1 MDDSNIRQTTLRQ
14 YRAGLAMLGEA
25 MERCPEELWY
35 SNEDKNRF
43 WHIAYHSLFYT
54 HLYVQPSE
62 GDFRAWSKH
71 VPDANYL
78 GPRPWAPN
86 EPFQIPEP
94 YSKPDLHEY
103 LELCR
108 DEVEKQAPLVRLED
122 GSGFSWLPFNKLELQ
137 FYNIRHLQHHT
148 GQLIERIRKTAN
160 TGVGWVGSRSA
171 KAS

>member
-35 SNEDKNRF
+35 SEEDKNRF

-62 GDFRAWSKH
+62 GDFQAWSKH

-86 EPFQIPEP
+86 EPFQIPKP

-108 DEVEKQAPLVRLED
+108 GEVEKQVPSVRLED
-122 GSGFSWLPFNKLELQ
+122 GSGFSWLSFNKLELQ

-148 GQLIERIRKTAN
+148 GQLVERIRKTAH

-171 KAS
+171 QAS